1 MLDWVVL
8 TGAGRAS
15 FGSKEG
21 LREGDAQHV
30 PALFEGQCVNL
41 RHLAALAEQ
50 IVS

>member
-21 LREGDAQHV
+21 LRDGFA
-30 PALFEGQCVNL
+30 
-41 RHLAALAEQ
+41 LAAVGGNEPFAKLAKAR
-50 IVS
+50 